1 MLHFVR
7 KRMVDVLVI
16 FNFIGT
22 KKEIIILKFKI
33 ILIKRKIQTVNVINQ
48 IHFVM
53 YMILLQHTNQFWI
66 NN

>member
-7 KRMVDVLVI
+7 KIMVDVLVI

-33 ILIKRKIQTVNVINQ
+33 IFIKRKIQTVNVINQ

>member
-33 ILIKRKIQTVNVINQ
+33 IFIKRKIQTVNVINQ

>member
-1 MLHFVR
+1 
-7 KRMVDVLVI
+7 MVDVLVI

>member
-7 KRMVDVLVI
+7 KIMVDVLVI

-33 ILIKRKIQTVNVINQ
+33 IFIKQKIQTVNVINQ

-53 YMILLQHTNQFWI
+53 YMILLQHTNQFWT